1 LDDTVTNLPSP
12 DSHALLRFFHF
23 PFGVFFCS
31 KAYESLGLTCQG
43 AELLQ
48 LLQLHT
54 SQEKAETNS
63 PNNFTIKTFEKL
75 NSKMDDLNPP
85 QHRLKCMTAEF
96 LSNKQIFFR
105 KEHMHLAKTNSS
117 TTAQFYK

>member
-1 LDDTVTNLPSP
+1 
-12 DSHALLRFFHF
+12 
-23 PFGVFFCS
+23 
-31 KAYESLGLTCQG
+31 LGLTCQG

-75 NSKMDDLNPP
+75 NLKMGDLNPP
-85 QHRLKCMTAEF
+85 QQTHLKRMTAD
-96 LSNKQIFFR
+96 SSV
-105 KEHMHLAKTNSS
+105 TNRYSS
-117 TTAQFYK
+117 EKSVCT

>member
-1 LDDTVTNLPSP
+1 
-12 DSHALLRFFHF
+12 
-23 PFGVFFCS
+23 
-31 KAYESLGLTCQG
+31 LGLTCQG

-75 NSKMDDLNPP
+75 NSKMGDLNPP
-85 QHRLKCMTAEF
+85 QHTDLKHMTAEF

-105 KEHMHLAKTNSS
+105 VYAPSQNKQQHNCPILQMTFHSYPLQRQANWK
-117 TTAQFYK
+117 K

>member
-12 DSHALLRFFHF
+12 DSHALLGFFHF

-43 AELLQ
+43 AELPQ

-63 PNNFTIKTFEKL
+63 PKNFTIKTFVKL
-75 NSKMDDLNPP
+75 NSKMGDLNPP
-85 QHRLKCMTAEF
+85 QHADLKRMTAEF
-96 LSNKQIFFR
+96 LSKKQIFFR
-105 KEHMHLAKTNSS
+105 KERMHLAKTNSS
-117 TTAQFYK
+117 TTAQF

>member
-1 LDDTVTNLPSP
+1 
-12 DSHALLRFFHF
+12 
-23 PFGVFFCS
+23 
-31 KAYESLGLTCQG
+31 LGLTCQG

-75 NSKMDDLNPP
+75 NLKIGDLNPP
-85 QHRLKCMTAEF
+85 QHTDLKCMTAEF
-96 LSNKQIFFR
+96 LSNKER
-105 KEHMHLAKTNSS
+105 MHLAKTNSS